1 MSDSLQTPA
10 VERTSSLSDYI
21 ALCKVRL
28 NVLVLITTLTGMYL
42 AALHEVLP
50 LPSLTVFLGLAG
62 AALCAFGSSAINMVL
77 EKDQDARM
85 RRTENRPIAAGRLS
99 VAQGATAGV
108 TLILSG
114 LVLLSLLNWLTMFIC
129 STIVLSY
136 VAMCT
141 PLKRVSSL
149 SSVIGPVTGALP
161 PVLGWAAVTAD
172 IPHHAWVLFGIM
184 FLWQLPHFLAL
195 AWRHRDQY
203 EAAGM
208 PMLPVIDPDGG
219 MTARQMT
226 LQSVALLIVSVM
238 PFVYNFVGPVYLV
251 VALLLGGW
259 FLMLNIRFLQ
269 KRSDDRAREVFLAS
283 LLYLP
288 LLFGVLVLDKAL
300 DLGRLISG

>member
-1 MSDSLQTPA
+1 
-10 VERTSSLSDYI
+10 
-21 ALCKVRL
+21 
-28 NVLVLITTLTGMYL
+28 
-42 AALHEVLP
+42 
-50 LPSLTVFLGLAG
+50 
-62 AALCAFGSSAINMVL
+62 MVL

-85 RRTENRPIAAGRLS
+85 RRTEDRPIAAGRLT
-99 VAQGATAGV
+99 VAQGATTGV
-108 TLILSG
+108 TLVLLG

-136 VAMCT
+136 VAMYT
-141 PLKRVSSL
+141 PLKRVTSL
-149 SSVIGPVTGALP
+149 STVIGAVPGALP

-259 FLMLNIRFLQ
+259 FLMLNIRFLR

-288 LLFGVLVLDKAL
+288 LLFGVLVLDKAM